1 MSTDNKKKD
10 DYLAE
15 QAINDGTKLKE
26 TEHEEYIIK
35 YTNSEL
41 DKIQKLTKILR
52 LSKEAFMESAISYL
66 HFRFTSDQE
75 NTQKTIHH
83 QTAKYMDESKKID
96 IEHNIPPKE
105 RDRLKGKI
113 KLSPETSQ
121 KLDELNMKEKINECL
136 FTGINLLYEQL
147 IDNLKPAKSE
157 N

>member
-15 QAINDGTKLKE
+15 HAINHGIKLKE
-26 TEHEEYIIK
+26 TEQEESVIK

-41 DKIQKLTKILR
+41 DKIQKLTDILA

-66 HFRFTSDQE
+66 HFRFTSDKE

-83 QTAKYMDESKKID
+83 QTAQYQHELKKID

-121 KLDELNMKEKINECL
+121 KLDELNMKGKINECL

-147 IDNLKPAKSE
+147 IDIKPAKSE

>member
-15 QAINDGTKLKE
+15 YAINHGIKLKE
-26 TEHEEYIIK
+26 TEQEESVIK

-41 DKIQKLTKILR
+41 DKIQKLTDILA

-66 HFRFTSDQE
+66 HSRFTSDKE
-75 NTQKTIHH
+75 NTQNTIHH
-83 QTAKYMDESKKID
+83 QTAQYQHELKEID
-96 IEHNIPPKE
+96 IENIPPKE

>member
-15 QAINDGTKLKE
+15 HAINHGIKLKE
-26 TEHEEYIIK
+26 TEQEEYVIK

-66 HFRFTSDQE
+66 HSRFTSDKE

-83 QTAKYMDESKKID
+83 QTAQYQHELKEID
-96 IEHNIPPKE
+96 IKNIPPKE

-136 FTGINLLYEQL
+136 FTGINLLYERL
-147 IDNLKPAKSE
+147 IDIKPAKSE